1 MDHCTV
7 YCEVV
12 ILISSQTGDGHTVV
26 WTYQSE
32 YVANCVEEGDILGPV
47 FVIGDGYILKIS

>member
-12 ILISSQTGDGHTVV
+12 ILISGHTGDRHTVV

-32 YVANCVEEGDILGPV
+32 YVAHCVEEGDILGPV
-47 FVIGDGYILKIS
+47 FVIGDGYILKVS